1 MSAAHTDVDIV
12 IAGMGPV
19 GKMMALMMGRRGY
32 RVLVADKQ
40 SGQYMLPRAVAHDA
54 EVARIFQNANM
65 HVDRMPDAFEEYND
79 VYLWV
84 NAERKT
90 LFEVDWT
97 APDPQGWKTTY
108 FYGQPNMEVHLDARM
123 HATGN
128 VESHW
133 NTEVLFAGQDSD
145 TVTVTLNDLTAGSSR
160 TVTAKYL
167 IGADGA
173 NSETR
178 KSQNIEWNDLGY
190 FFNWLVVDVVPG
202 PDCKV
207 THLALQIADPKR
219 PTTVVP
225 GGPGRRRWEFMLLPD
240 ENPADLDNE
249 ENIWNLLAP
258 FDVRPDNSKMER
270 HTIYRFESAW
280 AKQWRSGRVFI
291 MGDAAHK
298 MPPFAGQGL
307 ASGVR
312 DALNLSWKLDLALQG
327 KAQDSLLNT
336 YTSERSVHVKDM
348 IDFSIQLGS
357 IICIPDEQAAA
368 ARDAAMI
375 ADREAGV
382 EAAPPPKP
390 RLGEGLW
397 HGETGG
403 YLSWQGRVSTA
414 AHPEVD
420 RFDDVIGAG
429 ALILRDAAMYEQL
442 DNQTVSTLRDLGI
455 EVVTVDPAGSDRA
468 DVVAVNDVDGHY
480 ANWFVDMG
488 AGAALVRPDFYVFGS
503 AESATDVAT
512 LAKNFIHEVTG
523 K

>member
-1 MSAAHTDVDIV
+1 MSTTDVDVV

-19 GKMMALMMGRRGY
+19 GKMMALMLGRRGY
-32 RVLVADKQ
+32 SVLIADKQ
-40 SGQYMLPRAVAHDA
+40 ASQYMLPRAVAHDA
-54 EVARIFQNANM
+54 EVARIFQAANM
-65 HVDRMPDAFEEYND
+65 HVDKMPDAFEVYRD
-79 VYLWV
+79 LYLWV

-97 APDPQGWKTTY
+97 GMDPQGWYSTY
-108 FYGQPNMEVHLDARM
+108 FYGQPNMETHLEKRM
-123 HATGN
+123 HETGH
-128 VESHW
+128 VSAHW
-133 NTEVLFAGQDSD
+133 STEASFAGQDADS
-145 TVTVTLNDLTAGSSR
+145 VSVTLKNVNTGDSR
-160 TVTAKYL
+160 VVRAKYFL
-167 IGADGA
+167 GADGA
-173 NSETR
+173 NSDTR
-178 KSQNIEWNDLGY
+178 KSQNITWNDLGY

-249 ENIWNLLAP
+249 ENIWRLLSA
-258 FDVRPDNSKMER
+258 FDVRPDNAKMER

-280 AKQWRSGRVFI
+280 ATQWRNGRVFI

-312 DALNLSWKLDLALQG
+312 DVMNLAWKLDLVMQG
-327 KAQDSLLNT
+327 KAQDSLLDT
-336 YTSERSVHVKDM
+336 YTTERSVHIKDM
-348 IDFSIQLGS
+348 IDFSIALGS
-357 IICIPDEQAAA
+357 IICIPDEEAAA
-368 ARDAAMI
+368 ARDAAMLADI
-375 ADREAGV
+375 AAGV
-382 EAAPPPKP
+382 KPAPPPKP

-397 HGETGG
+397 HGDAGG

-420 RFDDVIGAG
+420 RFDDVMGPG
-429 ALILRDAAMYEQL
+429 ALILRDAASASAL
-442 DNQTVSTLRDLGI
+442 DDATIAELTGLGI
-455 EVVTVDPAGSDRA
+455 VVVTVDANGSDRA
-468 DVVAVNDVDGHY
+468 NVVSVNDVDGHY
-480 ANWFVDMG
+480 ANWFVDID
-488 AGAALVRPDFYVFGS
+488 ASAALVRPDFYVYGS
-503 AESATDVAT
+503 ASDADSVGK
-512 LAKNFIHEVTG
+512 LAKAFISEVTG

>member
-1 MSAAHTDVDIV
+1 MSGAHTDVDIV

-19 GKMMALMMGRRGY
+19 GKMMALLMGRRGY
-32 RVLVADKQ
+32 KVLIADKQ
-40 SGQYMLPRAVAHDA
+40 SGQYLLPRAVAHDA
-54 EVARIFQNANM
+54 EIARIFQAADM
-65 HVDRMPDAFEEYND
+65 HVDKMPDAFEEYND

-84 NAERKT
+84 NADHKT
-90 LFEVDWT
+90 LFEVDWSV
-97 APDPQGWKTTY
+97 PDPQGWQTTY
-108 FYGQPNMEVHLDARM
+108 FYGQPNMEAHLDARM
-123 HATGN
+123 RATGN
-128 VESHW
+128 VETHW
-133 NTEVLFAGQDSD
+133 NTDVSFAGQDAD
-145 TVTVTLNDLTAGSSR
+145 TVKVNLTDGESGTSR
-160 TVTAKYL
+160 TVTAQYL

-190 FFNWLVVDVVPG
+190 FFNWLVVDIVPG

-240 ENPADLDNE
+240 ENPAELDNE
-249 ENIWNLLAP
+249 ENIWNLLAA
-258 FDVRPDNSKMER
+258 FDVRPDNAKMER

-280 AKQWRSGRVFI
+280 AKEWRSGRVFI

-312 DALNLSWKLDLALQG
+312 DAVNLSWKLDLVMQG
-327 KAQDSLLNT
+327 KAQDALLST
-336 YTSERSVHVKDM
+336 FTAERSVHVKDM
-348 IDFSIQLGS
+348 IDFSIALGS
-357 IICIPDEQAAA
+357 IICIPDEEAAA

-382 EAAPPPKP
+382 PAAPPPKP

-397 HGETGG
+397 HGEAGG

-414 AHPEVD
+414 AHPSVD
-420 RFDDVIGAG
+420 RFDDVVQPG
-429 ALILRDAAMYEQL
+429 ALIMRDAAMAAEL
-442 DNQTVSTLRDLGI
+442 ESSTIATLRSLGI
-455 EVVTVDPAGSDRA
+455 EVVTVDAAGAHRD
-468 DVVAVNDVDGHY
+468 DVLAVTDVDGHY

-488 AGAALVRPDFYVFGS
+488 AGAALVRPDFYVYGS
-503 AESATDVAT
+503 AESAADVAT

-523 K
+523 R

>member
-1 MSAAHTDVDIV
+1 MSDVKTDVDIV

-19 GKMMALMMGRRGY
+19 GKMMALLMGRKGY
-32 RVLVADKQ
+32 SVLIADKQ

-54 EVARIFQNANM
+54 EVARIFQAADM
-65 HVDRMPDAFEEYND
+65 HVDKMPDAFEEYND

-84 NAERKT
+84 NAEHKT

-123 HATGN
+123 HATGK
-128 VESHW
+128 VEALW
-133 NTEVLFAGQDSD
+133 NTEALFAGQDENHVS
-145 TVTVTLNDLTAGSSR
+145 VELNDVASGSSR
-160 TVTAKYL
+160 TVTARYL

-173 NSETR
+173 NSDTR

-202 PDCKV
+202 ADCKV

-240 ENPADLDNE
+240 ENPAELDNE
-249 ENIWNLLAP
+249 ENIWKLLSA
-258 FDVRPDNSKMER
+258 FDVRPDNAKMER

-336 YTSERSVHVKDM
+336 FTSERSVHVKDM

-357 IICIPDEQAAA
+357 IICIPDEAAAA

-375 ADREAGV
+375 ADIEAGV
-382 EAAPPPKP
+382 QSAPPPKP

-414 AHPEVD
+414 AHPAVD
-420 RFDDVIGAG
+420 RFDDVVGPG
-429 ALILRDAAMYEQL
+429 ALILRDSGMAAEL
-442 DNQTVSTLRDLGI
+442 DAGTVATLRSLGV
-455 EVVTVDPAGSDRA
+455 EVVTVDPAGSHRD
-468 DVVAVNDVDGHY
+468 DVTAVNDVDGHY

-503 AESATDVAT
+503 AELATDVDK